1 MNGGYHGWILATYI
15 ALAAIGFLL
24 PFWPLSALCICM
36 LALGGR
42 WFVAVMLGLVLDLAW
57 GTPVGAVHE
66 LFLPFTELAAVSA
79 LVRIAAADY
88 FIDRDL
94 PERL

>member
-1 MNGGYHGWILATYI
+1 MNAKNRWVVAAYLVFG
-15 ALAAIGFLL
+15 AIGFLL
-24 PFWPLSALCICM
+24 PFWPLSALCVLM

-42 WFVAVMLGLVLDLAW
+42 WFVALLLGLVLDLAW
-57 GTPVGAVHE
+57 GAPVGLLHA
-66 LFLPFTELAAVSA
+66 LMFPFTLLAAVSA
-79 LVRIAAADY
+79 LVRLAAADY